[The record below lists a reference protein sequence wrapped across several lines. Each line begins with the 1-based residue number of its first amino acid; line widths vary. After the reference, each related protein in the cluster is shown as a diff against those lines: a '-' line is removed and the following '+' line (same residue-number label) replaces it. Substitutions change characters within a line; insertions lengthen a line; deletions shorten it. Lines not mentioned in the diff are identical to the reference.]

1 MSAIQTN
8 WRKRLA
14 VITRGSSGLIAGG
27 LACAAM
33 IGVAVAASAGYDG
46 VYRGTSTLDR
56 GGASTCGKATFP
68 MSVTLVNGQFSIV
81 WDPSRHVGVNL
92 QTEMDGSFKGSQMY
106 TNGSIQA
113 QLIASGRIA
122 GNALDAHVES
132 PYCSRNYHLTKG

>member
-1 MSAIQTN
+1 MSAVQVN
-8 WRKRLA
+8 WRTGLS
-14 VITRGSSGLIAGG
+14 VITRRSSGLTAGG

-33 IGVAVAASAGYDG
+33 MGVAIAASAGYDG

-56 GGASTCGKATFP
+56 GDASVCGKATFP

-92 QTEMDGSFKGSQMY
+92 RTETDGSFKGSQMY
-106 TNGSIQA
+106 TNGSTQA

-122 GNALDAHVES
+122 SNALDAHVES
-132 PYCSRNYHLTKG
+132 PYCARNYHLTKG